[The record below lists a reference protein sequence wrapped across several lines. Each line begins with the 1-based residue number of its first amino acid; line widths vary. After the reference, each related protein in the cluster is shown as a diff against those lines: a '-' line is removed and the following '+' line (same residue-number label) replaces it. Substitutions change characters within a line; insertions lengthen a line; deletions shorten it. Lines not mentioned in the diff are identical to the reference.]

1 MMELLCWHG
10 RCYGSIDLFSVELP
24 MFDSLPQALLQQAR
38 TRGDQTALRYK
49 QFGIW
54 QRRSWSELALEVS
67 QLAAALKGR
76 GFDSTHS
83 LVMLSEAKVE
93 ALLLALAAHWLGGTV
108 SLLDPAADNRA
119 WLAKRSLA
127 FAVADGL
134 EALLQL
140 RNASPEVV
148 VLLDKRGLGETQDI
162 NVIDYAR
169 LLSDYAA
176 DAVDPVQSPAAA
188 FLFPSVGEPSDVQ
201 LSHTDLLAGARQ
213 LVDRHGLSARD
224 QALAARVFAA
234 SGQARYL
241 LTPWLVAGFCLN
253 FPEALTTRDN
263 YRRELGPTLV
273 LGTRESYA
281 RLELWVRERL
291 PLPGS
296 ISHRLYQWA
305 MAPAPGALRRWLGYW
320 LIRRP
325 LLDVLGMSRLST
337 PLLVGDALT
346 ASSQTFFAALGI
358 RPVAPDQD
366 SPAQQSPAFTPPVA
380 ALMSVP
386 S

>member
-1 MMELLCWHG
+1 M
-10 RCYGSIDLFSVELP
+10 
-24 MFDSLPQALLQQAR
+24 
-38 TRGDQTALRYK
+38 
-49 QFGIW
+49 
-54 QRRSWSELALEVS
+54 
-67 QLAAALKGR
+67 
-76 GFDSTHS
+76 
-83 LVMLSEAKVE
+83 
-93 ALLLALAAHWLGGTV
+93 
-108 SLLDPAADNRA
+108 
-119 WLAKRSLA
+119 
-127 FAVADGL
+127 
-134 EALLQL
+134 
-140 RNASPEVV
+140 
-148 VLLDKRGLGETQDI
+148 
-162 NVIDYAR
+162 
-169 LLSDYAA
+169 
-176 DAVDPVQSPAAA
+176 
-188 FLFPSVGEPSDVQ
+188 
-201 LSHTDLLAGARQ
+201 SHADLLAGARQ
-213 LVDRHGLSARD
+213 LVNRQGLSARD

-253 FPEALTTRDN
+253 FPEALSTRDN
-263 YRRELGPTLV
+263 DRRELGPTLV

-281 RLELWVRERL
+281 RLELWAMERL

-337 PLLVGDALT
+337 ALLVGDALT
-346 ASSQTFFAALGI
+346 ASSQAFFAALGI

-366 SPAQQSPAFTPPVA
+366 SPTQPSPAFTPPVA